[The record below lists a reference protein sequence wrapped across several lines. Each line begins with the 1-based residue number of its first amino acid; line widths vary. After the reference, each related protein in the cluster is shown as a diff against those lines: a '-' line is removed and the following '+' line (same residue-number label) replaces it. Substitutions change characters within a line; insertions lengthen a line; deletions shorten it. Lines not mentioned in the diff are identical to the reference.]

1 MDFRA
6 KIRPT
11 DMAAAFLIVREAGG
25 LVLDK
30 SGNTLDSDISSGN
43 RFSFIAL
50 SDYEIYNVLAEG
62 FELFK

>member
-1 MDFRA
+1 
-6 KIRPT
+6 
-11 DMAAAFLIVREAGG
+11 MAAAFLIVKEAGG

-50 SDYEIYNVLAEG
+50 SDYEIYKVLAQDLN
-62 FELFK
+62 LFK